1 MMARRSALRALVAL
15 PFAGKA
21 AAERAAASLSGIR
34 DGLGA
39 AGIYNEPQTSV
50 GHPATASREATNAQI
65 TRALLDPKTRQEI
78 ESILFQ
84 QEYRSVSVIDADI
97 AVHRSFSLSA
107 KIAFQ
112 RQRNVER
119 HLEGMSADSPWRQ
132 VQNALQKFLGWK
144 EFNV

>member
-1 MMARRSALRALVAL
+1 MTTRRSALRALVAL

-21 AAERAAASLSGIR
+21 AAESAAASLSGIR
-34 DGLGA
+34 EGLGHSA
-39 AGIYNEPQTSV
+39 IYPNALSSV
-50 GHPATASREATNAQI
+50 GPTHSEPTKAQV
-65 TRALLDPKTRQEI
+65 TRALLDPKARQEI

-84 QEYRSVSVIDADI
+84 QEYRSVSFIDADI

-119 HLEGMSADSPWRQ
+119 HLEGMGADSAWRQ
-132 VQNALQKFLGWK
+132 VQNALHKFLGWK
-144 EFNV
+144 EFSI